1 MKVDVFAGWE
11 WQKIKRAGIGYLMEL
26 VSREIGEEQEW
37 RWGNWLGIMGGIMKR
52 EWWWKSVCVSLEM
65 KEKKDERVHALESS
79 FQLRV
84 IQKNNVNA
92 EWGDI

>member
-1 MKVDVFAGWE
+1 MDYGRHNE
-11 WQKIKRAGIGYLMEL
+11 
-26 VSREIGEEQEW
+26 
-37 RWGNWLGIMGGIMKR
+37 R
-52 EWWWKSVCVSLEM
+52 EWWGKSVCVSLEM